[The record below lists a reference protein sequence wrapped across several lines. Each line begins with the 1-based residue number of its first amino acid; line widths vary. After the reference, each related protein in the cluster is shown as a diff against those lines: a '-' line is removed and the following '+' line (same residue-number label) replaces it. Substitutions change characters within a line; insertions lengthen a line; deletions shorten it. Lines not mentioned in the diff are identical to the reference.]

1 LVTVTLRISSFT
13 ARSWGDGVA
22 RHGSRISRMP
32 LAPWV
37 SSRSFSMLE
46 AGAEVA
52 QALDAMIGAGVEAVN
67 VLASP
72 VLYTA
77 RDLMFPKF
85 KERISGNTRAP
96 IRCCT
101 SVAKAVFRSP
111 SSPRFERRP
120 IAFPARALLL
130 AHLAIVYWNLENS
143 GSSERRS
150 APHLPRLAR

>member
-1 LVTVTLRISSFT
+1 MGTSLAGTLDHSQEPRCGRWRSGLRHEHIRAVVIATDIKWERGSLVTVTLRISSFT

-52 QALDAMIGAGVEAVN
+52 QALDAMIGAGVEAAN

-77 RDLMFPKF
+77 RDLMFGRSFGLAPL
-85 KERISGNTRAP
+85 RIH
-96 IRCCT
+96 
-101 SVAKAVFRSP
+101 
-111 SSPRFERRP
+111 
-120 IAFPARALLL
+120 PA
-130 AHLAIVYWNLENS
+130 
-143 GSSERRS
+143 
-150 APHLPRLAR
+150 